1 VLTRELSLAS
11 NQAPIGLFHELLV
24 YLDHETHLFHAA
36 LLHDFVAHLL
46 AHLDL
51 FHAALLHDFVAH
63 LLAHHDLFHDLDL
76 LKDAQVVLCLK
87 HRTITCLG
95 VRILVLPSLVIL
107 VQGPQ

>member
-36 LLHDFVAHLL
+36 LLHGFVALPL

-51 FHAALLHDFVAH
+51 FH
-63 LLAHHDLFHDLDL
+63 DL